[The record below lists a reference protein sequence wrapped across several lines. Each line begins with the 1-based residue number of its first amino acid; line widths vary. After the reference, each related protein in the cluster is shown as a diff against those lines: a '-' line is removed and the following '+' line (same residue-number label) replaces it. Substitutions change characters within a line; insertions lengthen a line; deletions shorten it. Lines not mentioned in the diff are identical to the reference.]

1 MTKMTRPEFIEKL
14 ARSLLLAFL
23 AFLALALGSRTV
35 RGKNCSDCPGKGFCT
50 SEDDCSKYSR

>member
-1 MTKMTRPEFIEKL
+1 MTRPDFIEKL

-35 RGKNCSDCPGKGFCT
+35 SGKNCSDCPGKGLCT
-50 SEDDCSKYSR
+50 SENDCSKFSK